1 MAFIGPWEIA
11 LVLAIVLI
19 LFGGKKLPE
28 LARSI
33 GDSIRQYKKAVEGTE
48 SEKSGKEA
56 ILETAEKLG
65 IDTRG
70 KSIEEIAK
78 EIAQKVEEKR
88 NKNKQ

>member
-1 MAFIGPWEIA
+1 LAFIGPWEIA

-88 NKNKQ
+88 NKNK

>member
-33 GDSIRQYKKAVEGTE
+33 GDAIRHYKKAVEGTE

-78 EIAQKVEEKR
+78 EIAEKVEEK
-88 NKNKQ
+88 KK

>member
-1 MAFIGPWEIA
+1 LAFIGPWEIA

-78 EIAQKVEEKR
+78 EIAQKVEEK
-88 NKNKQ
+88 KK

>member
-88 NKNKQ
+88 NKNK